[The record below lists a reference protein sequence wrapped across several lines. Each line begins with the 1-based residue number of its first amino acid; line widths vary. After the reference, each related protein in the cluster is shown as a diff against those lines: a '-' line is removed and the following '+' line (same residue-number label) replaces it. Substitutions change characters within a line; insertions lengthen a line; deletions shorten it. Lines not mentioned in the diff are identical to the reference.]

1 VREEATPDGA
11 LSTAERAELDRL
23 RRRAYGADADIDT
36 DPAALAR
43 LVDLEERV
51 RRTFEAPSAA
61 DDERGD
67 AAPPAPPTPASM
79 LPASTA
85 VVAPPVSEE
94 PTATVLPAPSEAPPS
109 APRRGKVALIGALAL
124 GVVTVGAIAA
134 NTEEAAGPAAS
145 PPAVAVPA
153 AFGALPDGIRG
164 SVLLEI
170 PLGRSLARSGVA
182 ADPPTS
188 PVAEG
193 LRWSSQLG
201 TYYGWDLW
209 LARSH
214 LGSACLVVA
223 RGTESEGACVIPES
237 FADGDLVVSVPFADV
252 DEGVRPPAMTATE
265 RIEYRWLPDRGVVV
279 LRAGGSITYFGPT
292 D

>member
-61 DDERGD
+61 EDERVD
-67 AAPPAPPTPASM
+67 AAPPAPVA
-79 LPASTA
+79 PASTFPTST
-85 VVAPPVSEE
+85 VADPPAAEE
-94 PTATVLPAPSEAPPS
+94 PRATVLPPASEAPAPG
-109 APRRGKVALIGALAL
+109 PRRGKVALIGALAL
-124 GVVTVGAIAA
+124 GVVAVGAIAA
-134 NTEEAAGPAAS
+134 NTEDAAEPAAS
-145 PPAVAVPA
+145 PPAVSAPA
-153 AFGALPDGIRG
+153 AFGALPEGIRG

-182 ADPPTS
+182 AQPPTS

-223 RGTESEGACVIPES
+223 RGSESEGACVIPES